1 MATRSRT
8 AHGVVELR
16 IGRSRPSPRRSRATA
31 LGLAGLLVTLALS
44 ACSSATATPTQTPI
58 PAPLPSASPTGV
70 IIVPGSAGPTAT
82 EMSSESPT
90 PTSTLPQQ
98 TPAATGAPGQTAAPT
113 IDVKCPSPAVV
124 GAALDLLANQ
134 APTGPTIDSTQV
146 GTESMT
152 TCNYSGMFRTMVS
165 FAVFGSP
172 ADMASA
178 EAGAAAMQG
187 STAVP
192 GLGDQAYYV
201 PDAGLDVFVYPL
213 SLLQISCSQGPTA
226 EQYEALARAILGG

>member
-1 MATRSRT
+1 MVTRSRT
-8 AHGVVELR
+8 AHGVVWLR
-16 IGRSRPSPRRSRATA
+16 IGPLRSGRPRKSRATF
-31 LGLAGLLVTLALS
+31 LGLAGLLVAVALS
-44 ACSSATATPTQTPI
+44 ACSSAAATSTP
-58 PAPLPSASPTGV
+58 PPLPSPSPSGL
-70 IIVPGSAGPTAT
+70 IIVPGSVAPTAT
-82 EMSSESPT
+82 EMSSENPT

-98 TPAATGAPGQTAAPT
+98 TAAETGTSEQTPAPT
-113 IDVKCPSPAVV
+113 VNAKCPSAAVV

-226 EQYEALARAILGG
+226 EKYEALARVILGA